1 MISITSTDARVP
13 LETPCMRT
21 LSLRSDYELGYGLQL
36 PRERGLL
43 NPVALDAHGVAVL
56 ILTVLALFLFTRDR
70 IPLES
75 SSLTILILLVGGFTL
90 FPYLKDG
97 QQVVGARDFFA
108 GFGNEALV
116 AICALMMVGKA
127 LETTGALQPLAN
139 IVSRAWSTR
148 PVLALITTLVAAAIL
163 SAFMNNTPIV
173 VLLMP
178 ILVGASLRAKFPV
191 SEVMMPMGLATIIG
205 GMSTTIGT
213 STNLLVVGISHDLG
227 MHDFSMFEWVL
238 PVAIVGG
245 AGVLFLWLVAPKL
258 LPDRAPPLADIS
270 PRIFS
275 AQLNIK
281 EGGFAD
287 GSTLSEVLAKAEGN
301 MRVDKIQRS
310 ESLFLAKL
318 PSVML
323 QPGDRLFVKDTPENL
338 KYYEQL
344 LGATLFNISDS
355 EHPVNDETPL
365 RAEGQQLAE
374 IVITRG
380 SPLHL
385 RSLAAARFTAS
396 YGLMPLALHRARASS
411 SQVTGDLN
419 LIRLR
424 AGDVLLV
431 QGTSD
436 SIKSLRDS
444 GSILVLDGTTDLP
457 HTHRAKRAL
466 GIMGG
471 VILVAALG
479 IMPISVAAVV
489 GLGLMIAT
497 GCLNWRDAAGALSIP
512 VVMIIVTSLALGKA
526 LMSTGTATY
535 LALGFVSATSAMPAA
550 FILSAFMLLMTLM
563 TNVVSNNA
571 AAVIGTPIAISI
583 AQQLGVSSEPFVLAV
598 LFGANMSFAT
608 PYGYQTNLL
617 ILSAGGYK
625 FSDFLRVGIPL
636 TIIMWIGFSF
646 ILPIMYDL

>member
-1 MISITSTDARVP
+1 MD
-13 LETPCMRT
+13 
-21 LSLRSDYELGYGLQL
+21 
-36 PRERGLL
+36 
-43 NPVALDAHGVAVL
+43 PVSLDAHGVAVL
-56 ILTVLALFLFTRDR
+56 LLTVVALFLFTRDR

-90 FPYLKDG
+90 FPYQRDG
-97 QQVVGARDFFA
+97 DLVLRATEFFA

-148 PVLALITTLVAAAIL
+148 PVLALVTTLIAAAIL

-191 SEVMMPMGLATIIG
+191 SGVMLPMGLATIIG

-213 STNLLVVGISHDLG
+213 STNLLVVGISQDLG
-227 MHDFSMFEWVL
+227 LHEFSMFEWVL

-245 AGVLFLWLVAPKL
+245 VGVLFLWLVAPRM
-258 LPDRAPPLADIS
+258 LPDRAPPMADTS

-275 AQLNIK
+275 AQLNVK
-281 EGGFAD
+281 EGGFCD
-287 GSTLSEVLAKAEGN
+287 GATLSEVLAKAEGN

-310 ESLFLAKL
+310 DSLFLAKL
-318 PSVML
+318 PSVVL
-323 QPGDRLFVKDTPENL
+323 QPGDRLFVKDSPENL
-338 KYYEQL
+338 KHYEQI
-344 LGATLFNISDS
+344 LGATLFNVSDN
-355 EHPVNDETPL
+355 EHPVDEKTPL
-365 RAEGQQLAE
+365 KAEGQQLAE

-396 YGLMPLALHRARASS
+396 YGLMPLALHRARAPS

-436 SIKSLRDS
+436 AINGLRDS
-444 GSILVLDGTTDLP
+444 GSVLVLDGTTDLP

-466 GIMGG
+466 AVMGA
-471 VILVAALG
+471 VVLVAALG
-479 IMPISVAAVV
+479 IMPISVSAVI

-497 GCLNWRDAAGALSIP
+497 GCLTWRDAATALSTP
-512 VVMIIVTSLALGKA
+512 VVMIIVVSLALGKA
-526 LMSTGTATY
+526 LMATGMASY
-535 LALGFVSATSAMPAA
+535 LALGFVDMTSALPTPV
-550 FILSAFMLLMTLM
+550 ILSAFMLLMTLM
-563 TNVVSNNA
+563 TNIVSNNA
-571 AAVIGTPIAISI
+571 AAVIGTPIAIGI
-583 AQQLGVSSEPFVLAV
+583 AQQLGVSTEPFVLAV

-636 TIIMWIGFSF
+636 TIIMWIGFSL
-646 ILPIMYDL
+646 ILPMIYDLSGN

>member
-1 MISITSTDARVP
+1 MHPIT
-13 LETPCMRT
+13 
-21 LSLRSDYELGYGLQL
+21 
-36 PRERGLL
+36 
-43 NPVALDAHGVAVL
+43 LDAHGIAVL
-56 ILTVLALFLFTRDR
+56 ILTVVALFLFTRDR

-75 SSLTILILLVGGFTL
+75 SSLTILIVLVAGFQL
-90 FPYLKDG
+90 FPYLRDG
-97 QQVVGARDFFA
+97 ERVLAPVDFFA
-108 GFGNEALV
+108 GFGNEALI

-139 IVSRAWSTR
+139 VVARAWSTR
-148 PVLALITTLVAAAIL
+148 PVLALITTLTAGAVL

-191 SEVMMPMGLATIIG
+191 SGVMLPMGLATIIG

-213 STNLLVVGISHDLG
+213 STNLLVVGIAQDLG
-227 MHDFSMFEWVL
+227 QHQFGMFEWVL
-238 PVAIVGG
+238 PVSIVGG
-245 AGVLFLWLVAPKL
+245 AGLLFLWLVAPKL
-258 LPDRAPPLADIS
+258 LPDRTPPMADTS

-275 AQLNIK
+275 AQLHVK

-287 GSTLSEVLAKAEGN
+287 GKTLSEVLAKAGGQ
-301 MRVDKIQRS
+301 MRIDKIQRS

-318 PSVML
+318 PSVTF
-323 QPGDRLFVKDTPENL
+323 QPGDRLFVKDSPENL
-338 KYYEQL
+338 KHYEEL
-344 LGATLFNISDS
+344 LGATLFNVSDI
-355 EHPVNDETPL
+355 EHPVDEETPL

-374 IVITRG
+374 VVVTRG

-385 RSLAAARFTAS
+385 RTLTAARFSGS
-396 YGLMPLALHRARASS
+396 YGLLPLALHRARAPS

-419 LIRLR
+419 TIRLR

-431 QGTSD
+431 QGSD
-436 SIKSLRDS
+436 EAISNLKDS
-444 GSILVLDGTTDLP
+444 GSMLVLDGTTKLP

-466 GIMGG
+466 AVMAF
-471 VILVAALG
+471 VVLAAALG
-479 IMPISVAAVV
+479 IVPISVSAVV

-497 GCLNWRDAAGALSIP
+497 GCLNWRDAANALSTP
-512 VVMIIVTSLALGKA
+512 VIMIIVTSLALGKA
-526 LMSTGTATY
+526 LMGTGMTEY
-535 LALGFVSATSAMPAA
+535 LAHSFVILTSALPTPM
-550 FILSAFMLLMTLM
+550 ILSAFLLLMTVM
-563 TNVVSNNA
+563 TNVVTNNA
-571 AAVIGTPIAISI
+571 AAVIGTPIAIGI
-583 AQQLGVSSEPFVLAV
+583 AQQLNVSPEPFILAV

-636 TIIMWIGFSF
+636 TIIMWIGFSA
-646 ILPIMYDL
+646 ILPMLYEL